1 MTRTIE
7 MPNPAKLYKSLF
19 VRCYSVCGERKIS
32 KKVKKKSEIIER
44 GHRLIMNS
52 AT

>member
-19 VRCYSVCGERKIS
+19 VCCYSVCGERKIL
-32 KKVKKKSEIIER
+32 KKVKKSEIIER
-44 GHRLIMNS
+44 GHRLIMNR
-52 AT
+52 AA